1 MGLMG
6 VGGLAAVAGGLL
18 FIVVV
23 GRSLWT
29 SSGSRS

>member
-6 VGGLAAVAGGLL
+6 IGGLAAVAGGVL
-18 FIVVV
+18 FLALVA
-23 GRSLWT
+23 RSLWT

>member
-6 VGGLAAVAGGLL
+6 LGGLAAVAGGFL
-18 FIVVV
+18 FIVLVL
-23 GRSLWT
+23 RSLWT